1 MSKIRDEL
9 QRLGWQSHDNISV
22 SIQEKA
28 NIPFDQVESLR
39 ILSLNLNLHVTY
51 FPSGFCER
59 SRWVLHRVLQ
69 LFQHGI
75 VKDEDWA
82 KFKKKIGTLFKRWA
96 TDVRGH
102 GHETEITYW
111 AFKTKLR
118 EGTRNLNEYMNVPL
132 SRPFIFHTTQQP
144 CWWIIGSFLLPEH
157 TRNFRCFY
165 SHPSESCM
173 PQGREVIRR
182 LWTEFVTSLL
192 WTNQRTRSTRI

>member
-9 QRLGWQSHDNISV
+9 QHLGWQSHDNISV

-51 FPSGFCER
+51 FPSGLCER

-82 KFKKKIGTLFKRWA
+82 KFKKKIGTLFKR
-96 TDVRGH
+96 
-102 GHETEITYW
+102 
-111 AFKTKLR
+111 
-118 EGTRNLNEYMNVPL
+118 
-132 SRPFIFHTTQQP
+132 
-144 CWWIIGSFLLPEH
+144 
-157 TRNFRCFY
+157 
-165 SHPSESCM
+165 
-173 PQGREVIRR
+173 
-182 LWTEFVTSLL
+182 
-192 WTNQRTRSTRI
+192 